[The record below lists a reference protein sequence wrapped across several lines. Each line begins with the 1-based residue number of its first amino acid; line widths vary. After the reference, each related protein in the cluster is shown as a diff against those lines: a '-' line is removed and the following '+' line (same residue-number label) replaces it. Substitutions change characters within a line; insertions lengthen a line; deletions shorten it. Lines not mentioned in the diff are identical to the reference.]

1 MRCVVSFMHVY
12 LAAIGLDV
20 LPGYAEDTTESTAAE
35 PLVSGCRPISRRAA
49 HLGEHPNGTFHG
61 TWASFA

>member
-35 PLVSGCRPISRRAA
+35 PLSRAA
-49 HLGEHPNGTFHG
+49 GPSAGGLPIWGEHPNGTFHG